1 MGWNE
6 YKNTVIN
13 YQVKLSVL
21 VELYF
26 FQSFN
31 FLLLGPP
38 KNMPKNHP
46 NTVHTLIF
54 MRKHYLSIGHF
65 FKNAQSIEEKYEFS
79 FDNFKTTQSIE
90 IACIYLHA
98 SILNWL
104 GLEIYPINWEC
115 LHIPINKHSLLIG
128 YFLESNSFGA
138 TRYMPNKLRMLA
150 YTSKPAFS
158 ID

>member
-1 MGWNE
+1 MGFGRSGLRLSCIGPGFLYSLRRIFFAEIVQYLWNFGQ
-6 YKNTVIN
+6 I
-13 YQVKLSVL
+13 
-21 VELYF
+21 F
-26 FQSFN
+26 
-31 FLLLGPP
+31 
-38 KNMPKNHP
+38 
-46 NTVHTLIF
+46 F

>member
-1 MGWNE
+1 MAHCFIKSVYWF
-6 YKNTVIN
+6 
-13 YQVKLSVL
+13 LSC
-21 VELYF
+21 
-26 FQSFN
+26 Q
-31 FLLLGPP
+31 
-38 KNMPKNHP
+38 
-46 NTVHTLIF
+46 THTQYTT
-54 MRKHYLSIGHF
+54 MRKHYLLIGHF